1 MIFSSPLNAPAADE
15 QDVSRVDL
23 NIFLVGVLASAGGG
37 TLATV
42 PSNILSSAAGLPRP
56 KRRA

>member
-1 MIFSSPLNAPAADE
+1 
-15 QDVSRVDL
+15 
-23 NIFLVGVLASAGGG
+23 VGVLASAGGG